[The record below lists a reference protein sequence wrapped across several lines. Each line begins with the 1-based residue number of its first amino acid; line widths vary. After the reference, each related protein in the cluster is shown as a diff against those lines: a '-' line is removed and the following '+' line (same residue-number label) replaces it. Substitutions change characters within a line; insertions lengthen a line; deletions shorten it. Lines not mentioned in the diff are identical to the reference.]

1 LFEFMT
7 INKMSFRSLLI
18 KGINRAL
25 QILKDSCT
33 LCKARNDDVLKQ
45 EPFKNHVT
53 SLKAGMKAPDF
64 RAKDEQGNELS
75 LADFKGKK
83 LVLYFYPADATPTC
97 TEEACNLRDH
107 FPDLQKKGYEVLGVS
122 KDDERSHLKFIAKQ
136 KLPFRLIADT
146 DLKLIKAYD
155 TWGKKQFMGR
165 IFDGVARTTF
175 IISEKGIIEKVI
187 TKVKSK
193 EHYRQIIEE

>member
-1 LFEFMT
+1 LFEFIT
-7 INKMSFRSLLI
+7 ISRIGFRSLLI

-33 LCKARNDDVLKQ
+33 LCKAENDQVLKK
-45 EPFKNHVT
+45 ETFKNHVT

-64 RAKDEQGNELS
+64 KAKDEQGRTVS

-83 LVLYFYPADATPTC
+83 LVLYFYPADLTPTC

-107 FPDLQKKGYEVLGVS
+107 FPELQKKGYEVIGVS
-122 KDDERSHLKFIAKQ
+122 KDDERSHVKFSAKF
-136 KLPFRLIADT
+136 KLPFRLISDT
-146 DLKLIKAYD
+146 ELTVIRAYD

-175 IISEKGIIEKVI
+175 IISEKGIIERVI

-193 EHYRQIIEE
+193 EHYRQIVEE

>member
-1 LFEFMT
+1 VPKKET
-7 INKMSFRSLLI
+7 
-18 KGINRAL
+18 
-25 QILKDSCT
+25 
-33 LCKARNDDVLKQ
+33 
-45 EPFKNHVT
+45 FKNHVT
-53 SLKAGMKAPDF
+53 SLKVGEKAPDF
-64 RAKDEQGNELS
+64 KAKDETGKQIS

-83 LVLYFYPADATPTC
+83 LVLYFYPADLTPTC

-107 FPDLQKKGYEVLGVS
+107 FPELKKKGYEVIGVS
-122 KDDERSHLKFIAKQ
+122 KDDERSHLKFIAKHG
-136 KLPFRLIADT
+136 LPFHLIADT
-146 DLKLIKAYD
+146 ELDLIKKYD

-193 EHYRQIIEE
+193 EHYSQIVEEAE